1 MPGTI
6 PGSDNVTVNKTDKEA
21 HTHGAHILVKTAR
34 KKKQIQW
41 TVYRK
46 AVSAVMNNKSGNEGV
61 DLREERNEGGGQG
74 GGVYIVEALNVAL
87 REMP

>member
-46 AVSAVMNNKSGNEGV
+46 VVSAVMNNKSGNEGV
-61 DLREERNEGGGQG
+61 DLRRREMKAGGGG
-74 GGVYIVEALNVAL
+74 SVHS
-87 REMP
+87 